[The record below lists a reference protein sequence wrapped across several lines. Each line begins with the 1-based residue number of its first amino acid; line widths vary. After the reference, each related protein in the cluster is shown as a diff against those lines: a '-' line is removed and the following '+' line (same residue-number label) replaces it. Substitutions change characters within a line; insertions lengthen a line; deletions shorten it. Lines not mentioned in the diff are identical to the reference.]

1 MFDRTSRIYRS
12 PNQIVK
18 GKTRDWY
25 CHPVNFVIMSLNL
38 PCDCFTPGSTEDR
51 TRRICEFGPGVNH
64 FLDVFFRSPASARKL
79 VAPAFRKQSN

>member
-1 MFDRTSRIYRS
+1 
-12 PNQIVK
+12 
-18 GKTRDWY
+18 
-25 CHPVNFVIMSLNL
+25 MSLVFL
-38 PCDCFTPGSTEDR
+38 SDSLAPRRTEDR